1 MRRLLLLILCL
12 CSIGAAQGQ
21 EAYDWRYWFDQSPT
35 YEQGSSNDGT
45 LHLDVDVSGL
55 TKSLH
60 QIHIQVR
67 DAAGKFS
74 EPVTRYF
81 YVPEDGHGDTKLR
94 YWFDQDN
101 NTMNIVDLMQ
111 GMFDLDVSS
120 LESGIHVL
128 SFIATND
135 RGEQS
140 DPQSRFFIVPEKD
153 ADEEA
158 MFYYWFD
165 ENHTD
170 MVSAP
175 VGDGAL
181 MLDVASLSEGI
192 HILHSYIKKDGRMSE
207 PKHQVFVKQPVGGN
221 AIAYYSYW
229 LNEADTQRSVVKVDE
244 PTNPYELIDML
255 LVEPQPLRSSSFHF
269 EVADGQPTMYAK
281 NDIHLTFTDLYGQE
295 SKPVSKKFVDVN
307 TSEIVT
313 DIAELQNTQTFA
325 RPEENKVKWFS
336 FKAAPKDSVSLKSS
350 QATSIQVFDA
360 VGNELYAADGTA
372 STKFDGCRIAEEGTY
387 YVAVHDVTGTKSDVT
402 LDAQFDRTL
411 FALTYIVDGDTLKT
425 DSYVYCA
432 TIEPLSTP
440 EKEGHTFSGWS
451 EIPEAMP
458 AHDVSVTGTFTVN
471 QYKLS
476 FVVDG
481 DTLSSAMVD
490 YGTELAAIDAPV
502 REGETFS
509 GWSTLP
515 KTMPAKD
522 VVITGTFSANSY
534 KVTFKVDDE
543 VYEETYVVYG
553 TALTAIDAP
562 TKTGYTFSGW
572 SEMPDTMPAEDV
584 EVTGSFTVNQYKVT
598 FTVDGDTLSSTMVD
612 YGTAI
617 SILENPDKEGYT
629 FKGWSPKLD
638 ETVPAH
644 DVSYEATFCI
654 NSYTITY
661 MVGDEVVH
669 VETVV
674 FGEKIP
680 EYIYES
686 EDERYTFT
694 GWVGEIP
701 ETMPADNLTFVADI
715 LDSIATLKVNDDA
728 PVFNINGLKMGVAS
742 DLKRLPRGIYIVG
755 GKTII
760 KK

>member
-12 CSIGAAQGQ
+12 CSIRAAQGQ
-21 EAYDWRYWFDQSPT
+21 EAYDWRYWYDQSPT

-101 NTMNIVDLMQ
+101 NTMNIVDLVQ

-140 DPQSRFFIVPEKD
+140 DPQSRFFFVPEKD

-158 MFYYWFD
+158 MFHYWFD
-165 ENHTD
+165 ENYAD

-207 PKHQVFVKQPVGGN
+207 SKHQAFVKQPIGGN

-229 LNEADTQRSVVKVDE
+229 LNEADTERSVVKVNE

-255 LVEPQPLRSSSFHF
+255 PVEPQPLRSSSFHF
-269 EVADGQPTMYAK
+269 EVTDGQPTMYAK
-281 NDIHLTFTDLYGQE
+281 NDIHLTFTDMYGQE
-295 SKPVSKKFVDVN
+295 SKPVSKEFVDVN

-325 RPEENKVKWFS
+325 RPEANKVKWFS

-350 QATSIQVFDA
+350 QATSIQVFYA

-387 YVAVHDVTGTKSDVT
+387 YVAVHDVTGTKNEMT

-425 DSYVYCA
+425 ESHEYCA
-432 TIEPLSTP
+432 TIEPLSAP

-451 EIPEAMP
+451 EIP
-458 AHDVSVTGTFTVN
+458 
-471 QYKLS
+471 
-476 FVVDG
+476 
-481 DTLSSAMVD
+481 
-490 YGTELAAIDAPV
+490 
-502 REGETFS
+502 
-509 GWSTLP
+509 
-515 KTMPAKD
+515 KTMPARD

-534 KVTFKVDDE
+534 KIIYKVDGQAYQE
-543 VYEETYVVYG
+543 VTVVYG
-553 TALTAIDAP
+553 SSITAIDEP
-562 TKTGYTFSGW
+562 TKEGYTFSGW
-572 SEMPDTMPAEDV
+572 SELPETMPAKDV
-584 EVTGSFTVNQYKVT
+584 EITGTFIVNQYRLSFV
-598 FTVDGDTLSSTMVD
+598 VEGDTLSCTMVD
-612 YGTAI
+612 YGEKIVPIETPAV
-617 SILENPDKEGYT
+617 EGYS
-629 FKGWSPKLD
+629 FVGWNPELD
-638 ETVPAH
+638 AIMPAH
-644 DVSYEATFCI
+644 DV
-654 NSYTITY
+654 TY
-661 MVGDEVVH
+661 DAVFSLNTYAVVYIVGNDTVH
-669 VETVV
+669 VDYVEY
-674 FGEKIP
+674 GAEIP
-680 EYIYES
+680 TYTYEP
-686 EDERYTFT
+686 EDERYEFV
-694 GWVGEIP
+694 GWIGE
-701 ETMPADNLTFVADI
+701 EYTTMPAKDIVYVADRT
-715 LDSIATLKVNDDA
+715 DGIATAVQDDDMPVYNLRGVKV
-728 PVFNINGLKMGVAS
+728 GVSSAMKS
-742 DLKRLPRGIYIVG
+742 LPKGIYVVG
-755 GKTII
+755 GRKVIV
-760 KK
+760 K